1 LLLAYQ
7 GFEQGVATFYDLPD
21 NSPAARDAWDLFD
34 YALGQR
40 FPHVARLSDTCVM

>member
-21 NSPAARDAWDLFD
+21 NSGGTHATSATPILF
-34 YALGQR
+34 YGE
-40 FPHVARLSDTCVM
+40 